1 MTAPGFCAACGAHMS
16 LLVRSCTRWQVSFG
30 DLRSVRY
37 KRLTADVACGHCFVA
52 VGAVHHADCPGEP
65 CPRCLQSAANC
76 QYVKKRT
83 YHKRLRSRGAGI
95 ALLAV
100 AALLTTGCGSD
111 LCLLN
116 DLLTDWISLTTR
128 TIDRQLAAQ
137 VAVRMVRRV
146 LPDPRE

>member
-1 MTAPGFCAACGAHMS
+1 
-16 LLVRSCTRWQVSFG
+16 
-30 DLRSVRY
+30 
-37 KRLTADVACGHCFVA
+37 
-52 VGAVHHADCPGEP
+52 
-65 CPRCLQSAANC
+65 
-76 QYVKKRT
+76 VKKRT

-137 VAVRMVRRV
+137 VAVGLSIAKSAGGPGWPFSRPRR
-146 LPDPRE
+146 DQS